1 MKFDPD
7 IHHRHSIRL
16 RGYDYSTAGYYFVT
30 FCVQGRE
37 CLFGEIVDSEVVLNN
52 AGLMIENVWQKLP
65 QRFPNV
71 VLDSSV
77 VMPNHFHGIIILQPP
92 VGAPLAAPDDRQN
105 GNTNQG
111 AASSAPTDNKT
122 LGDVIRAFKSISAI
136 GVNKIVGRSGQPLW
150 QRNYHERIIRNEKE
164 LHQIQQY
171 IHDNPM
177 QWETDDE
184 NPANHQNDTL

>member
-77 VMPNHFHGIIILQPP
+77 VMPNHFHGIIIIQPP

-122 LGDVIRAFKSISAI
+122 LGDVIRSFKSISAI
-136 GVNKIVGRSGQPLW
+136 GANKIIGRSGQPLW
-150 QRNYHERIIRNEKE
+150 QRNYYERIIRNENE

-184 NPANHQNDTL
+184 NPANHQNNNL